1 MKNTFT
7 YVFKT
12 FIFLFL
18 IFQGTIGVE
27 MCEQIPNLDA
37 VLVMTSGGG
46 LIAGIATA
54 IKGIKPSVKGKNK
67 HFLPPYIISSELGGH

>member
-1 MKNTFT
+1 MSSTLSF
-7 YVFKT
+7 V
-12 FIFLFL
+12 IL

-54 IKGIKPSVKGKNK
+54 IKGIKPNVKGKTEI
-67 HFLPPYIISSELGGH
+67 HLSCIIVYT